1 MLCAMTKRRAA
12 IKNVCKW
19 YISCPIKKFT
29 DEGKL
34 ERYWIENYCLVSN
47 KNYIRFQMEERGEP
61 HPDNM
66 LPNCEVRKDLK

>member
-1 MLCAMTKRRAA
+1 
-12 IKNVCKW
+12 VCDRKKESCNKDVCNW

-34 ERYWIENYCLVSN
+34 ERCWIEHYCLVGK
-47 KNYIRFQMEERGEP
+47 KNCIRFQMEERGEP

-66 LPNCEVRKDLK
+66 LPNGEVRKDLK